1 MAQTPESK
9 VKQSIKK
16 ILAKYDVYYVMPIG
30 SGYGNAGVPDFIC
43 NVNGRFL
50 AIEAKAGRGQLTA
63 LQIKN
68 LKKINNGGGI
78 GVTIREDGEEYL
90 ENLIQGLIKLLE
102 K

>member
-9 VKQSIKK
+9 VKASIKK
-16 ILAKYDVYYVMPIG
+16 ILLKHHIYYVMPIG

-43 NVNGRFL
+43 NVNGKFL

-68 LKKINNGGGI
+68 LERINTSGGVGL
-78 GVTIREDGEEYL
+78 TIREDMMDYL
-90 ENLIQGLIKLLE
+90 EGTIKLLKGE
-102 K
+102 